1 VLRVSSEAT
10 KVASPDEA
18 GGILRTWQETPL
30 GAKAL
35 IGGTFVNR
43 FGGFLQFFVILY
55 LTQRGYTNGQAALAS
70 GFYAAGSIV
79 GVLIGGSLSD
89 LIGPRLTIVI
99 TMVATALNTI
109 AILYIDNFV
118 ILLVAITVLGG
129 ICQMYRPASSSI
141 LATLVHPS
149 RQVMVFSMYRL
160 AVNAA
165 TTLCPLVAVLII
177 AVSWDLLFYV
187 EAITILLYAV
197 IIAMALRGV
206 VLPSV
211 KDSAEQD
218 GTDQKDG
225 VVKTSAS
232 YLRLMT
238 DGRYMLFLV
247 AVFAISVIYVQSLTT
262 LPLLVE
268 ERWDVF
274 HFSVLLALNGF
285 VVITC
290 ELYVSKH
297 VQHWKSRTPLL
308 LGSILVAGGMMLFG
322 LPLGYAILVIG
333 TIVWTTG
340 EMICFPMLFE
350 TYPAQVGPE
359 NMRGRYLGA
368 ANGVSNAGMS
378 IGPIVGIALYDRI
391 GTTVW
396 FLCGIVGAI
405 SVLAVLAG
413 TVPLPRDRER
423 DDQAARKQPIAVEGQ
438 TAVE

>member
-1 VLRVSSEAT
+1 VSSEAT
-10 KVASPDEA
+10 TVASPDEA
-18 GGILRTWQETPL
+18 GGILRTWQEIPL

-55 LTQRGYTNGQAALAS
+55 LTQRGFTNGQAALAS
-70 GFYAAGSIV
+70 GFYAAGSIA

-99 TMVATALNTI
+99 TMVATALNTV
-109 AILYIDNFV
+109 AILYINNFV
-118 ILLVAITVLGG
+118 ILLVAITILGG

-141 LATLVHPS
+141 LATMVHPS

-197 IIAMALRGV
+197 IIAVALRGV
-206 VLPSV
+206 VLPSA
-211 KDSAEQD
+211 KDSAEKED
-218 GTDQKDG
+218 GAEKPAAG
-225 VVKTSAS
+225 S
-232 YLRLMT
+232 YLRLMA

-247 AVFAISVIYVQSLTT
+247 AVFAISVIYVQTLTT

-308 LGSILVAGGMMLFG
+308 LGSVLVGGGMMLFA
-322 LPLGYAILVIG
+322 LPLGYPILIIG
-333 TIVWTTG
+333 TLAWTTG

-391 GTTVW
+391 GSTVW
-396 FLCGIVGAI
+396 VFCGLVGAI
-405 SVLAVLAG
+405 AVLATLVG

-423 DDQAARKQPIAVEGQ
+423 ADRAVRKQATAVEG
-438 TAVE
+438 

>member
-1 VLRVSSEAT
+1 VSNEAT
-10 KVASPDEA
+10 TVASPDEA

-30 GAKAL
+30 GVKAL

-55 LTQRGYTNGQAALAS
+55 LTQRGFTNGQAALAS
-70 GFYAAGSIV
+70 GFYAAGSIA
-79 GVLIGGSLSD
+79 GVLVGGSLSD

-99 TMVATALNTI
+99 TMVATAGNTI
-109 AILYIDNFV
+109 AILYINNFV
-118 ILLVAITVLGG
+118 ALLVAITVLGG

-206 VLPSV
+206 VLPSP
-211 KDSAEQD
+211 SANAEKAE
-218 GTDQKDG
+218 QKDG
-225 VVKTSAS
+225 TEKTSAGS

-247 AVFAISVIYVQSLTT
+247 AVFAVSVIYVQSLTT

-268 ERWDVF
+268 ERWDVL
-274 HFSVLLALNGF
+274 HFSILLALNGF

-308 LGSILVAGGMMLFG
+308 LGSVLVAGGMMLFA
-322 LPLGYAILVIG
+322 LPLGYPILIIG
-333 TIVWTTG
+333 TLAWTTG

-368 ANGVSNAGMS
+368 ANGISNAGMS

-391 GTTVW
+391 GASVW
-396 FLCGIVGAI
+396 YFCGIVGAI
-405 SVLAVLAG
+405 AVLAVLAG

-423 DDQAARKQPIAVEGQ
+423 EDRAARKQPIAVEGQ

>member
-1 VLRVSSEAT
+1 MLRVSSEAT
-10 KVASPDEA
+10 TVASPDEA

-70 GFYAAGSIV
+70 GFYAAGSIG

-89 LIGPRLTIVI
+89 IIGPRLTIVI

-109 AILYIDNFV
+109 AILYINNFV
-118 ILLVAITVLGG
+118 ALLVAITVLGG

-187 EAITILLYAV
+187 EAITIMLYAG
-197 IIAMALRGV
+197 IIAVALRGV
-206 VLPSV
+206 VLPST
-211 KDSAEQD
+211 KDTAEKAEKKD
-218 GTDQKDG
+218 GTE
-225 VVKTSAS
+225 KTSAAS
-232 YLRLMT
+232 YLRLMA

-247 AVFAISVIYVQSLTT
+247 AVFAISVIYVQTLTT

-274 HFSVLLALNGF
+274 HFSVLLALNGL

-308 LGSILVAGGMMLFG
+308 LGSALVGGGMMLFG
-322 LPLGYAILVIG
+322 LPLGYSILIIG
-333 TIVWTTG
+333 TLVWTTG

-405 SVLAVLAG
+405 AVLAALVG

-423 DDQAARKQPIAVEGQ
+423 DERAAQKQTTAVEGQ